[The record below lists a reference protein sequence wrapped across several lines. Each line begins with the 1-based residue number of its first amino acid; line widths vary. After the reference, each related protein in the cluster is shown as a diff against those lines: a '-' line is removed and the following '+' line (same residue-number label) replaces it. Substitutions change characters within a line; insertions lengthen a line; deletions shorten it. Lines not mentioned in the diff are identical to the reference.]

1 MASRMARRPSG
12 PSLLGVLAM
21 RPAAEDHGAQAGV
34 VAALSRPEF
43 FGADSVEHLE
53 THVSHVFLAGGRV
66 LKLKKSVVL
75 PFADLS
81 TLERRRAMC
90 HEEVRLNQRLAP
102 DVYVGVRA
110 LVASDGEL
118 RVAEADA
125 PDAVEYAV
133 EMRRLDQSTSLAARI
148 ERGAATAEDVRAV
161 ARRLAEFHARARPVA
176 APRALAAL
184 GRSTRETFE
193 TLLELAP
200 PALLPAVRAGDRF
213 AAAFLSAHRAALS
226 ARAEAGSAVEGH
238 GDLRAEHVF
247 LEGGAVRII
256 DCAELQPR
264 LHELDVGADL
274 SFLVMD
280 LELRGRPDLARELVH
295 AYRGAGGDPGP
306 DALIRF
312 HAAQRAWIR
321 AKVAL
326 LSAAPDGARQPAA
339 PDGAR
344 QLAALARRL
353 AWDARAPLLLVVC
366 GPSASGKTTLA
377 GELRAQS
384 AFAVFGSDPVRKR
397 LAGLAPTARGPE
409 RLYTE
414 DFNRR
419 TYAELGRLAAREL
432 REGRGAVVDATF
444 RHPADR
450 AAFAAALGGGIRP
463 AFVECRAPRAVTEAW
478 AAARESDPARTSD
491 ATAAI
496 ASAQRA
502 EFAPLDEV
510 PAGQHLA
517 VRTDRRTQDVV
528 ADIEAWLDE
537 RLASL

>member
-12 PSLLGVLAM
+12 PSLVGVLAM
-21 RPAAEDHGAQAGV
+21 RPAAEEHGAQAGV

-43 FGADSVEHLE
+43 FGTDSVEHVE
-53 THVSHVFLAGGRV
+53 THVSHVFLAGDRV
-66 LKLKKSVVL
+66 LKLKKPVSL

-81 TLERRRAMC
+81 TLERRRSMC
-90 HEEVRLNQRLAP
+90 HEEVRLNRRLAP

-110 LVASDGEL
+110 LVARDGEL

-176 APRALAAL
+176 ARRALAGLA
-184 GRSTRETFE
+184 RSARETFE
-193 TLLELAP
+193 TLLELTP
-200 PALLPAVRAGDRF
+200 PPMLEAVRAGDRF
-213 AAAFLSAHRAALS
+213 AAAFLAAHRATLA
-226 ARAEAGSAVEGH
+226 ARAEAGFAVEGH

-264 LHELDVGADL
+264 LHEVDVGADL

-280 LELRGRPDLARELVH
+280 LELRGRPDLARELVD

-326 LSAAPDGARQPAA
+326 LRAAPDEAGR
-339 PDGAR
+339 
-344 QLAALARRL
+344 LASLARRL
-353 AWDARAPLLLVVC
+353 AWDARAPLMLVVC
-366 GPSASGKTTLA
+366 GPSASGKTTVA
-377 GELRAQS
+377 EELHAVS
-384 AFAVFGSDPVRKR
+384 SFAVFGSDRVRKG
-397 LAGLAPTARGPE
+397 LAGLAPTERGPE
-409 RLYTE
+409 RLYTD

-432 REGRGAVVDATF
+432 RQGRGAIVDATF

-450 AAFAAALGGGIRP
+450 AAFAQALDGGMRP
-463 AFVECRAPRAVTEAW
+463 AFVECRAPRAVSEAW
-478 AAARESDPARTSD
+478 AAARESEPARTSD

-496 ASAQRA
+496 AAAQRT

-510 PAGQHLA
+510 PAGRHLA

-528 ADIEAWLDE
+528 LAVEAWLDE
-537 RLASL
+537 RLASA